1 MTLFHKN
8 LLTAAVLGGMLTL
21 TACGGDKPAESKAE
35 SKPAEPTTHEIK
47 TGEPNPDKKN
57 INISIAT
64 EPESL
69 DPHKSSETLSFE
81 LQRQMFLTLLGV
93 DKDGKPIPSVATSW
107 ENKDFKVWTFKL
119 RNDIKWSNG
128 DAVTAK
134 DFEYGLKRLTNPE
147 TGSPYG
153 TFLVDAKVVNAQAI
167 SAGKAKPE
175 ELGVKAIDDTTLEIT
190 LSEPVP
196 YFADLMSFA
205 VTAAVHQKTVETH
218 GNKWLDPKNIVVNG
232 AYILKEAVV
241 NGHIILER
249 NKNYYDDA
257 NTKLDTATF
266 LHAKGADAVN
276 RFKAGDL
283 DINAGI
289 PFDIFEATKK
299 ELGDEVKV
307 TPAMCTFYYE
317 LNNSKPPFD
326 NVKVRQAMSMLL
338 DRSIIPEKILKRG
351 EKPSYQFTPSSI
363 NGAPSVKP
371 SWAAD
376 DMTKRVETAK
386 ALLAEAGYTAENPLK
401 FELLYSTSETAKR
414 INAAIGEEYKK
425 LTGGIVDITITNQE
439 WKVSLQTRREG
450 KYAMASAGWCADYN
464 EPSTFLN
471 VFRSTNS
478 NNTSLYK
485 NPEFDKLLDQTLV
498 SGVTDEQ
505 RKELYTKAEELLQ
518 ADSPVVFM
526 YESVAPLL
534 MKSDVAGFPLN
545 DPTHSYLIEDLYF
558 TK

>member
-1 MTLFHKN
+1 MTLFNKH
-8 LLTAAVLGGMLTL
+8 LLGVAVMGGMLAL
-21 TACGGDKPAESKAE
+21 TGCGGDKPAESKAE
-35 SKPAEPTTHEIK
+35 TKPAETT
-47 TGEPNPDKKN
+47 TASTSGGEVNTEKKN
-57 INISIAT
+57 INIGISA

-93 DKDGKPIPSVATSW
+93 DATGKPIPSVAQSW

-128 DAVTAK
+128 DPITAK
-134 DFEYGLKRLTNPE
+134 DFEYSLKRLVNPE
-147 TGSPYG
+147 TGSPYA
-153 TFLVDAKVVNAQAI
+153 TFLGDAKVVNAQAVVD
-167 SAGKAKPE
+167 GKAKPE

-218 GNKWLDPKNIVVNG
+218 GNKWLDPKNIVVSG
-232 AYILKEAVV
+232 AYTLKEAVV

-266 LHAKGADAVN
+266 LHAKGVDAVN

-283 DINAGI
+283 DLNAGI

-299 ELGDEVKV
+299 ELGDEVKI
-307 TPAMCTFYYE
+307 TPAMCTSYYE
-317 LNNSKPPFD
+317 FNNTKAPFD
-326 NVKVRQAMSMLL
+326 NVKVRQAISMLL

-351 EKPSYQFTPSSI
+351 EKPTYQFTPSSI
-363 NGAPSVKP
+363 NGAPDVKP
-371 SWAAD
+371 TWAND
-376 DMTKRVETAK
+376 DMTKRAEAAK
-386 ALLAEAGYTAENPLK
+386 ALLAEAGYTAEKPLK
-401 FELLYSTSETAKR
+401 FELLYTTSETAKR
-414 INAAIGEEYKK
+414 INAAIGEEFKK
-425 LTGGIVDITITNQE
+425 LTGGVVDVTLTNQE
-439 WKVSLQTRREG
+439 WKVSLQTRRDG
-450 KYAMASAGWCADYN
+450 KYAMASGGWCADYN

-478 NNTSLYK
+478 NNTAFYK
-485 NPEFDKLLDQTLV
+485 NPEFDKLLDETLV
-498 SGVTDEQ
+498 AGVTDEQ
-505 RKELYTKAEELLQ
+505 RKELYSKAEALLQ
-518 ADSPVVFM
+518 QDVPAVFTF
-526 YESVAPLL
+526 ESVAPMLI
-534 MKSDVAGFPLN
+534 KTDVQGFPLN
-545 DPTHSYLIEDLYF
+545 DPTHSYLLEDLYF
-558 TK
+558 SK